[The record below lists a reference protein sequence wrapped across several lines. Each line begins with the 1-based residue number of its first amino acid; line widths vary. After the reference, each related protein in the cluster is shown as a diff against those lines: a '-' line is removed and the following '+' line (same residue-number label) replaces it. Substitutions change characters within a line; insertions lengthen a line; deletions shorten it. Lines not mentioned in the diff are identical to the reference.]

1 MFILLI
7 VVAFSFDYVL
17 IFLGENWPL
26 LSLYKGLNH
35 VICFKDPNVRLIR
48 ELRAEIDRLKILLQ
62 AHGQVRNPGKK

>member
-7 VVAFSFDYVL
+7 VVAFFLDYVL

-35 VICFKDPNVRLIR
+35 VICF
-48 ELRAEIDRLKILLQ
+48 
-62 AHGQVRNPGKK
+62 